1 MELQVFNISKSF
13 SKKIVVNEI
22 NLSMNSG
29 ETLGLLGP
37 NGAGKTTLFY
47 LIAGLVKPDKGKI
60 LINKIDV
67 TEDDISIRSKKGLTY
82 LPQESSIFKN
92 LTVKDNILA
101 ALENKEDLNKSTI
114 HSELSK
120 LLDEL
125 SLLKLQSNKGATLSG
140 GERRRV
146 EIARALA
153 MQPHF
158 LLLDE
163 PFAGIDPIAVAELK
177 NLITQL
183 NSKDIGVLISDH
195 NVRETMQI
203 CKKVIILS
211 EGKIIAEGTPK
222 EVSKDKLVKKIYLGN
237 DFVSE
242 E

>member
-13 SKKIVVNEI
+13 SKKIIVNEI

-47 LIAGLVKPDKGKI
+47 LIAGLVKPDKGQI

-101 ALENKEDLNKSTI
+101 ALENREDLNKSTI

-177 NLITQL
+177 NLIAKL

-211 EGKIIAEGTPK
+211 EGKIIAEGTPN

>member
-67 TEDDISIRSKKGLTY
+67 TDDDISIRSKKGLTY

-101 ALENKEDLNKSTI
+101 ALENKKDLNKSTI
-114 HSELSK
+114 RSELSK

-177 NLITQL
+177 NLIAKL

>member
-114 HSELSK
+114 QSELSK

-183 NSKDIGVLISDH
+183 NSKDIGVFISDH

-222 EVSKDKLVKKIYLGN
+222 EVSQDKLVKKIYLGN

>member
-114 HSELSK
+114 QSELSK

-177 NLITQL
+177 KLISQL

>member
-47 LIAGLVKPDKGKI
+47 LIAGLVKPDKGQI

-177 NLITQL
+177 NLIAKL

-211 EGKIIAEGTPK
+211 EGKIIAEGTSN

>member
-1 MELQVFNISKSF
+1 
-13 SKKIVVNEI
+13 
-22 NLSMNSG
+22 MNSG

-67 TEDDISIRSKKGLTY
+67 TEDDISIRSKKGLTS

-177 NLITQL
+177 NLIVQL

>member
-203 CKKVIILS
+203 CKKVIILN

>member
-47 LIAGLVKPDKGKI
+47 LIAGLVKPDKGQI

-101 ALENKEDLNKSTI
+101 ALENRKDLKKSTI

-177 NLITQL
+177 NLIAKL

-211 EGKIIAEGTPK
+211 EGKIIAEGTPN

>member
-47 LIAGLVKPDKGKI
+47 LIAGLVKPDKGQI

-67 TEDDISIRSKKGLTY
+67 TDDDISIRSKKGLTY

-101 ALENKEDLNKSTI
+101 ALENKKDLNKSTI
-114 HSELSK
+114 RSELSK

-177 NLITQL
+177 NLIAQL

>member
-177 NLITQL
+177 NLIAQL

>member
-67 TEDDISIRSKKGLTY
+67 TDDDISIRSKKGLTY

-101 ALENKEDLNKSTI
+101 ALENKKDLNKSTI
-114 HSELSK
+114 RSELSK

-177 NLITQL
+177 NLIAQL

>member
-101 ALENKEDLNKSTI
+101 ALENKKDLNKSTI
-114 HSELSK
+114 RSELSK

>member
-13 SKKIVVNEI
+13 SKKIIVNEI

-47 LIAGLVKPDKGKI
+47 LIAGLVKPDKGQI

-67 TEDDISIRSKKGLTY
+67 TDDDISIRSKKGLTY

-101 ALENKEDLNKSTI
+101 ALENKKDLNKSTI
-114 HSELSK
+114 RSELSK

-177 NLITQL
+177 NLIAQL

>member
-1 MELQVFNISKSF
+1 
-13 SKKIVVNEI
+13 
-22 NLSMNSG
+22 
-29 ETLGLLGP
+29 LGLLGP

-163 PFAGIDPIAVAELK
+163 PIAGIDPIAVAELK
-177 NLITQL
+177 NLIIQL

>member
-47 LIAGLVKPDKGKI
+47 LIAGLVKPNKGRI

-101 ALENKEDLNKSTI
+101 ALENKEDLNKSAI

>member
-67 TEDDISIRSKKGLTY
+67 TDDDISIRSKKGLTY

-101 ALENKEDLNKSTI
+101 ALENREDLNKSTI
-114 HSELSK
+114 LSELSK

>member
-125 SLLKLQSNKGATLSG
+125 GLLKLQSNKGATLSG

>member
-47 LIAGLVKPDKGKI
+47 LIAGLVKPDKGQI

-101 ALENKEDLNKSTI
+101 ALENREDLSKSTI
-114 HSELSK
+114 RSELSK

-177 NLITQL
+177 NLIAKL

-211 EGKIIAEGTPK
+211 EGKIIAEGTPN

>member
-47 LIAGLVKPDKGKI
+47 LIAGLVKPDKGQI

-67 TEDDISIRSKKGLTY
+67 TDDDISIRSKKGLTY

-101 ALENKEDLNKSTI
+101 ALENREDLSKSTI
-114 HSELSK
+114 RSELSK

-177 NLITQL
+177 NLIAKL

>member
-67 TEDDISIRSKKGLTY
+67 TEDDISTRSKKGLTY

-163 PFAGIDPIAVAELK
+163 PFAGIDPMAVAELK
-177 NLITQL
+177 NLIAQL

>member
-47 LIAGLVKPDKGKI
+47 LIAGLVKPDKVQI

-101 ALENKEDLNKSTI
+101 ALENREDLSKSTI
-114 HSELSK
+114 RSELSK

-177 NLITQL
+177 NLIAKL

>member
-13 SKKIVVNEI
+13 SKKIIVNEI

-47 LIAGLVKPDKGKI
+47 LIAGLVKPDKGQI

-101 ALENKEDLNKSTI
+101 ALENREDLNKSTI

-163 PFAGIDPIAVAELK
+163 PFAGIDPIAVSELK
-177 NLITQL
+177 NLIAKL

>member
-47 LIAGLVKPDKGKI
+47 LIAGLVKPDKGQI

-67 TEDDISIRSKKGLTY
+67 TDDDISIRSKKGLTY

-101 ALENKEDLNKSTI
+101 ALENREDLSKSTI
-114 HSELSK
+114 RSELSK

-177 NLITQL
+177 NLIAKL

-211 EGKIIAEGTPK
+211 EGKIIAEGTPN

>member
-13 SKKIVVNEI
+13 SKKIIVNEI

-47 LIAGLVKPDKGKI
+47 LIAGLVKPDKGQI

-101 ALENKEDLNKSTI
+101 ALENKKDLNKSTI

-177 NLITQL
+177 NLIAKL

-211 EGKIIAEGTPK
+211 EGKIIAEGTPN

>member
-1 MELQVFNISKSF
+1 
-13 SKKIVVNEI
+13 
-22 NLSMNSG
+22 
-29 ETLGLLGP
+29 
-37 NGAGKTTLFY
+37 
-47 LIAGLVKPDKGKI
+47 
-60 LINKIDV
+60 
-67 TEDDISIRSKKGLTY
+67 
-82 LPQESSIFKN
+82 
-92 LTVKDNILA
+92 
-101 ALENKEDLNKSTI
+101 
-114 HSELSK
+114 
-120 LLDEL
+120 
-125 SLLKLQSNKGATLSG
+125 
-140 GERRRV
+140 
-146 EIARALA
+146 

-177 NLITQL
+177 NLIAQL

>member
-67 TEDDISIRSKKGLTY
+67 TEDDISTRSKKGLTY

-177 NLITQL
+177 NLIAQL

>member
-47 LIAGLVKPDKGKI
+47 LIAGLVKPDKGQI

-67 TEDDISIRSKKGLTY
+67 TDDDISIRSKKGLTY

-101 ALENKEDLNKSTI
+101 ALENREDLNKSTI

-177 NLITQL
+177 NLIAQL

>member
-47 LIAGLVKPDKGKI
+47 LIAGLVKPDKGQI

-67 TEDDISIRSKKGLTY
+67 TDDDISIRSKKGLTY

-125 SLLKLQSNKGATLSG
+125 SLLELQSNKGATLSG

-177 NLITQL
+177 NLIAQL

>member
-177 NLITQL
+177 NLIAQL
-183 NSKDIGVLISDH
+183 NSKDIGRVCKNSFHIYTSFSFCI
-195 NVRETMQI
+195 QI
-203 CKKVIILS
+203 L
-211 EGKIIAEGTPK
+211 
-222 EVSKDKLVKKIYLGN
+222 
-237 DFVSE
+237 
-242 E
+242 

>member
-13 SKKIVVNEI
+13 SKKIIVNEI

-47 LIAGLVKPDKGKI
+47 LIAGLVKPDKGQI

-101 ALENKEDLNKSTI
+101 ALENREDLNKSTI

-163 PFAGIDPIAVAELK
+163 PFAGIDPIAVSELK
-177 NLITQL
+177 NLIAKL

-211 EGKIIAEGTPK
+211 EGKIIAEGTSN

>member
-47 LIAGLVKPDKGKI
+47 LIAGLVKPDKGQI

-67 TEDDISIRSKKGLTY
+67 TDDDISIRSKKGLTY

-101 ALENKEDLNKSTI
+101 ALENREDLSKSTI
-114 HSELSK
+114 RSELSK

-177 NLITQL
+177 NLIAQL

>member
-101 ALENKEDLNKSTI
+101 ALENKENLNKSTI

-125 SLLKLQSNKGATLSG
+125 GLLKLQSNKGATLSG

-177 NLITQL
+177 NLIAQL

>member
-13 SKKIVVNEI
+13 SKKIIVNEI

-47 LIAGLVKPDKGKI
+47 LIAGLVKPDKGQI

-67 TEDDISIRSKKGLTY
+67 TDDDISIRSKKGLTY

-101 ALENKEDLNKSTI
+101 ALENREDLNKSTI

-177 NLITQL
+177 NLIAKL

-211 EGKIIAEGTPK
+211 EGKIIAEGTPN

>member
-1 MELQVFNISKSF
+1 
-13 SKKIVVNEI
+13 
-22 NLSMNSG
+22 MNSG

-47 LIAGLVKPDKGKI
+47 LIAGLIKPDKGKI

-183 NSKDIGVLISDH
+183 NSKDIGVPISDH

>member
-13 SKKIVVNEI
+13 SKKIIVNEI

-47 LIAGLVKPDKGKI
+47 LIAGLVKPDKGQI

-101 ALENKEDLNKSTI
+101 ALENREDLSKSTI
-114 HSELSK
+114 RSELSK

-177 NLITQL
+177 NLIAKL

-211 EGKIIAEGTPK
+211 EGKIIAEGTPN

>member
-47 LIAGLVKPDKGKI
+47 LIAGLVKPDKGQI

-177 NLITQL
+177 NLIVQL

>member
-67 TEDDISIRSKKGLTY
+67 TEDDISTRSKKGLTY

-101 ALENKEDLNKSTI
+101 ALENREDLNKSTI
-114 HSELSK
+114 LSELSK

-177 NLITQL
+177 NLIVQL